1 MKREKTQ
8 STAFRWCTHFLTNLS
23 IFQGM
28 LEKGFIQY
36 VGLDNMENSLS
47 LTDLLRTQ
55 LTNKRDP

>member
-1 MKREKTQ
+1 
-8 STAFRWCTHFLTNLS
+8 
-23 IFQGM
+23 M

-47 LTDLLRTQ
+47 LIDLLRTQ